1 MKIST
6 RGRYALRMMLD
17 IAMHNEN
24 GPVRIRDIAA
34 RQKVSVKYLEQ
45 IVGVLAKAGYLTSQ
59 RGPQGGYLLA
69 RKPAEYTVGM
79 ILRVTEGDL
88 APVACVDGAYDC
100 PREEDCVT
108 IRIWRELNEAISN
121 VIDRY
126 TLEDLVSW
134 QEQVNGDY
142 II

>member
-17 IAMHNEN
+17 IAMHNQN

-45 IVGVLAKAGYLTSQ
+45 IVAALAKAGYLISQ
-59 RGPQGGYLLA
+59 RGPQGGYSLA

-79 ILRVTEGDL
+79 ILRITEGEL
-88 APVACVDGAYDC
+88 TPVACVDGSYDC

-108 IRIWRELNEAISN
+108 IRIWRELDEAITS

-126 TLEDLVSW
+126 TLEDLVEW

-142 II
+142 VI